1 MNRALPHII
10 LLVPIL
16 LSWTNLQAQDEGLD
30 LKAQGKSYENNRQF
44 AEAIESYEKAIPFLQ
59 VKKDLLPYYETI
71 RDLSYCYLDV
81 NAYEKASTSI
91 VGGIAHY
98 EARFQDSFLVI
109 YPKMIHCK
117 GQVHLD
123 QNEYKKARRANRKAL
138 FHYQKLEDE
147 KERKKYT
154 SFMYNNIGAAYSNE
168 RLIDSALF
176 FYEKSLPL
184 KLEVLGPS
192 SRSTLSTLRNISRIY
207 QNWGQ
212 LDKAIET
219 VTVALNA
226 ALEVGDKVGEAK
238 AYDGLSQMYQRKY
251 DFETSKAYI
260 SKTFEIYKAL
270 GPSYRE
276 DMAFTYH
283 QMGNVLETQ
292 RKHKESVEW
301 YWKAKNEKR
310 DFYKG
315 PSYSEGLTTMNLGKA
330 FNYMAEQKKEDPS
343 FDYEGMSV
351 EELRAQSIAYFEEN
365 ERIFES
371 TIPNDHVRYIEL
383 WLSKGVCYLE
393 GGDSLKAHQLF
404 LKAYQLAYKKTP
416 EKSYDRSLSCL
427 NLSRT
432 HSDIDSA
439 IYLCQQGL
447 WELSKGWEYDGPEG
461 NPSPK
466 EVFYDHWSLILLEHK
481 STRLFDKYLID
492 NNYEALKTGISAV
505 KSGDDLIQDSR
516 TALLTSSAKMDLAE
530 IGYDLYAQG
539 LNMLFELKDQ
549 NLHGDVFDFME
560 KSKSLLLL
568 EELQKGRHVQGLLL
582 PDSTLS
588 KIERLNER
596 INRIKIEQDK
606 VANSDSIAIYGTQ
619 LFELNKELN
628 ALEEAIEKA
637 YPVIKKSRDFSKIPN
652 LKEVQKGLQADE
664 VIYEY
669 VETSEEVYILRIK
682 QKDSQFFKV
691 ARSTYK
697 DALDSL
703 IALINDPKIALEKS
717 NSKEVWKAFTRL
729 SHHLYKKLLPG
740 HSNENLI
747 IIPDGQLHY
756 LPFDVLLVKAVEEEV
771 INYSQLPYLIK
782 TSIIRYGFSTSIL
795 LSEAPAQKQSKNL
808 LAFAPN
814 YSASTSGDSL
824 SRQGFGNLKYAIQE
838 VERISMLFQSK
849 KYVNEEAKESTFK
862 RLAREHNYL
871 HLAMHAYIDAANPML
886 SGMVFSD
893 TEKDNILHAYE
904 IYAMDIP
911 SELVVLSACNT
922 NIGQFREGEGVLS
935 LARAFK
941 YAGVQDI
948 VTTMWQAD
956 DEATQAIMTQFYQ
969 GLNKGVCKAKA
980 LQEAKINYLNN
991 SDHAFPHYW
1000 AASVLL
1006 DGQLQ
1011 ADKGNSYLY
1020 LVFLMILGLMILFFL
1035 NRKFQWV

>member
-1 MNRALPHII
+1 MKRALPHIL

-16 LSWTNLQAQDEGLD
+16 LCWTQLQAQDEGLD
-30 LKAQGKSYENNRQF
+30 LKAQGKIFENNRQF
-44 AEAIESYEKAIPFLQ
+44 TEAIESYEKAINLLQ
-59 VKKDLLPYYETI
+59 NREDLLPYYEVI

-81 NAYEKASTSI
+81 NAYEKASTTI
-91 VGGIAHY
+91 NYGIKHY
-98 EARFQDSFLVI
+98 EDRFQDSFLVI
-109 YPKMIHCK
+109 YPKMMHCK

-154 SFMYNNIGAAYSNE
+154 AFMYNNIGAAYSNE

-176 FYEKSLPL
+176 YYEKSLPL

-192 SRSTLSTLRNISRIY
+192 SRSTQSTLRNISRIY
-207 QNWGQ
+207 QDWGQ

-219 VTVALNA
+219 VTLALDA
-226 ALEVGDKVGEAK
+226 ALKEDDKVGEAK

-251 DFETSKAYI
+251 DFETSLAFI
-260 SKTFEIYKAL
+260 SKTFEIYKSL
-270 GPSYRE
+270 GPTYQE
-276 DMAFTYH
+276 EMAFTIH

-292 RKHKESVEW
+292 RKVEW
-301 YWKAKNEKR
+301 YEKAKNELR
-310 DFYKG
+310 NYHKG
-315 PSYSEGLTTMNLGKA
+315 SSYYEGLSTMNLGKA
-330 FNYMAEQKKEDPS
+330 FNYMAEQKKEDS
-343 FDYEGMSV
+343 TFDFQGMSV
-351 EELRAQSIAYFEEN
+351 EELRARSIAYYEEN
-365 ERIFES
+365 ERIFEAS
-371 TIPNDHVRYIEL
+371 IPDDHPRYIEL

-404 LKAYQLAYKKTP
+404 LKAYQRAYEKTP

-432 HSDIDSA
+432 HSNIDSA
-439 IYLCQQGL
+439 IFLCQQGL
-447 WELSKGWEYDGPEG
+447 WELSNGWEYEG
-461 NPSPK
+461 FEENPSPK

-481 STRLFDKYLID
+481 SARLFNKYLINKD
-492 NNYEALKTGISAV
+492 EEALKTGLAAV
-505 KSGDDLIQDSR
+505 KSGDNLIQDAR

-530 IGYDLYAQG
+530 IGYDLYGQG

-549 NLHGDVFDFME
+549 DLHGDVFDFME

-588 KIERLNER
+588 KIQRLNES
-596 INRIKIEQDK
+596 INRIKVEQDK
-606 VANSDSIAIYGTQ
+606 VDNSDSIAIYGSQ
-619 LFELNKELN
+619 LFELNKELSL
-628 ALEEAIEKA
+628 LEKGIEEA
-637 YPVIKKSRDFSKIPN
+637 YPVIKKSRDFSKIPE
-652 LKEVQKGLQADE
+652 LEEVQKDLQANE

-669 VETSEEVYILRIK
+669 VETSNEVYILRI
-682 QKDSQFFKV
+682 QQNESRFFKV
-691 ARSTYK
+691 PRERYK
-697 DALDSL
+697 HALDSL

-717 NSKEVWKAFTRL
+717 NSVEVWKAFTRL
-729 SHHLYKKLLPG
+729 SHHLYKQLLPN
-740 HSNENLI
+740 HTNEHVI

-756 LPFDVLLVKAVEEEV
+756 LPFDVLLVKPVEEAI

-782 TSIIRYGFSTSIL
+782 TAIIRYGFSTAIL
-795 LSEAPAQKQSKNL
+795 LSEAPEQRPNKSL

-814 YSASTSGDSL
+814 YSSSTSSDSL
-824 SRQGFGNLKYAIQE
+824 SRQGFGNLKYAIRG
-838 VERISMLFQSK
+838 VNRISTLFQSK

-862 RLAREHNYL
+862 KLAKEHNYL
-871 HLAMHAYIDAANPML
+871 HLAMHAYIDAENPML

-893 TEKDNILHAYE
+893 TEKDNVLHAYE

-922 NIGQFREGEGVLS
+922 NVGAFREGEGVLS

-956 DEATQAIMTQFYQ
+956 DEATEAIMTQFYKR
-969 GLNKGVCKAKA
+969 LNKGDSKAKA
-980 LQEAKINYLNN
+980 LQDAKITYLNN

-1000 AASVLL
+1000 AASILL

-1011 ADKGNSYLY
+1011 TEQGKDYLY
-1020 LVFLMILGLMILFFL
+1020 LIFLMMIGLMALFYL
-1035 NRKFQWV
+1035 NRKFQWI